1 MLKVAILDDYQNVSQ
16 QFVDIEKLSGKYEFK
31 IFSKPFIDEA
41 EAIEQLS
48 DFEALLIMRERT
60 PITKNLIDN
69 LTKLKFVITSG
80 LRNRSID
87 LDTAKKRKIIVCGTE
102 INSNPTPELTWSL
115 ILGLARNFKEE
126 IDNMYQGYWQ
136 TTLGVELKGKIL
148 GLVGL
153 GRVGSEVAKVGKA
166 FGMEVMAWSENL
178 NLDKCKELNVLPCSK
193 DDLIKNS
200 DFLSIHVQGG
210 ERYKDCITIKELD
223 KMKKTAFLI
232 NTSRGGVLNERDATH
247 TLTLRK
253 DIHLVLDVF
262 EGEPRAEPALVRVT
276 HLITPHIA
284 GYSRR
289 AKHLA
294 ARQVAKALVGFFEL
308 DIPQSNESADSIDQ
322 MRLELVTGKPDEV
335 WQVALQCFDLRA
347 ISDSFKRGVRQG
359 DSEGIFDY
367 LRKQCSGRPEYAE
380 YSAGGQMT
388 VQTSD
393 YLAGLG
399 FALDRES
406 GRSELVTR
414 S

>member
-210 ERYKDCITIKELD
+210 ERYKNCITIKELD

-232 NTSRGGVLNERDATH
+232 NTSRGPIVNEDDLIIALSTNE
-247 TLTLRK
+247 
-253 DIHLVLDVF
+253 IAGAGLDVF
-262 EGEPRAEPALVRVT
+262 DKEPLPENNKLRFLPNAL
-276 HLITPHIA
+276 LTPHI
-284 GYSRR
+284 GYVTAENYSIFYT
-289 AKHLA
+289 
-294 ARQVAKALVGFFEL
+294 QMIEALEACV
-308 DIPQSNESADSIDQ
+308 N
-322 MRLELVTGKPDEV
+322 GKPIRVIE
-335 WQVALQCFDLRA
+335 
-347 ISDSFKRGVRQG
+347 
-359 DSEGIFDY
+359 
-367 LRKQCSGRPEYAE
+367 
-380 YSAGGQMT
+380 
-388 VQTSD
+388 
-393 YLAGLG
+393 
-399 FALDRES
+399 
-406 GRSELVTR
+406 
-414 S
+414 